1 MARYKDLSKQA
12 FGKLTV
18 REYAGTD
25 KFGASLWLC
34 DCKCGGTKIVSAKNL
49 KNGYT
54 KSCGCIPSNEGID
67 ITDKEFGRLKA
78 IRPTDKRDGHGSVI
92 WECKCSCGNPKVYVS
107 VRNLISGN
115 VTSCGCKKTEAGKKI
130 QPKATEGAKKSL
142 KSGRFETNINA
153 KHWVLIA
160 PDGTKHTCVNLSLWA
175 RAHTDLFGL
184 EPGDK
189 SAKKIVHGFTNLA
202 QTFYDTRSDV
212 YSYKGWRIEEAP
224 GKPDKKTKDS
234 EEILKISIDK

>member
-1 MARYKDLSKQA
+1 M
-12 FGKLTV
+12 
-18 REYAGTD
+18 
-25 KFGASLWLC
+25 
-34 DCKCGGTKIVSAKNL
+34 
-49 KNGYT
+49 
-54 KSCGCIPSNEGID
+54 
-67 ITDKEFGRLKA
+67 
-78 IRPTDKRDGHGSVI
+78 
-92 WECKCSCGNPKVYVS
+92 
-107 VRNLISGN
+107 
-115 VTSCGCKKTEAGKKI
+115 
-130 QPKATEGAKKSL
+130 QPKATEVAKKSP

-153 KHWVLIA
+153 KQWVLIA

-189 SAKKIVHGFTNLA
+189 SAKKIVHGFTNLS
-202 QTFYDTRSDV
+202 QTFYGTRSDV